1 MGLVRTTRANNGQI
15 LKAGDIFTQKS
26 ECESGL
32 ARGGQTSKGS
42 DQRMPN
48 FFLALFKRERV

>member
-1 MGLVRTTRANNGQI
+1 MGLVRTTGANNGQI
-15 LKAGDIFTQKS
+15 QKAGDILTQKS

-32 ARGGQTSKGS
+32 AIGGQQCETS
-42 DQRMPN
+42 QRMPN